1 MYIFLSLPELRHC
14 TPLRPYAKVLCESL
28 RLCSD
33 DTRGTDGADTM
44 STTARNHSYGH
55 PWPSNPDLPPQY
67 QPPHVYAQ
75 PKPHVLSP
83 PPRPGGHYQ
92 DARADASRGAGS
104 DESIYVQRKA
114 AFDNPLASNA
124 EWSPAREDWDMYS
137 LPKVDIMLRVKAR
150 LNRKAGNPFDPP
162 PRSFQRAPRLAAHAR
177 RPFEPIIL
185 KSDGKTGLIG
195 AGFKPSYVGP
205 VLAAHDV
212 SAADFHRFLEDIF
225 TAGKV
230 GAGGQVVAGVA
241 PVTMHLGVTGY
252 FVTKAILKGMC
263 RRNEPLVV
271 DTIETWQARFFG
283 PRGLDVY
290 VVQNGVR
297 CTARSVGCGPG
308 PLSGEVARAADAVSG
323 ASDKKRKHKDKNG
336 GAPCLVIGSLN

>member
-1 MYIFLSLPELRHC
+1 MSI
-14 TPLRPYAKVLCESL
+14 A
-28 RLCSD
+28 
-33 DTRGTDGADTM
+33 ADN
-44 STTARNHSYGH
+44 AGYH
-55 PWPSNPDLPPQY
+55 WPSNSQLPPQY
-67 QPPHVYAQ
+67 QQPSEYQPPHPYRY
-75 PKPHVLSP
+75 P
-83 PPRPGGHYQ
+83 PPR
-92 DARADASRGAGS
+92 DAPPSVFPHRHLPNADAELSPGKNP

-114 AFDNPLASNA
+114 AYDNPLASNS
-124 EWSPAREDWDMYS
+124 EWSPTREDFELCS

-162 PRSFQRAPRLAAHAR
+162 PRSFQRAPRLSANAR
-177 RPFEPIIL
+177 RHFQPIVL
-185 KSDGKTGLIG
+185 KSAGKTGLIG
-195 AGFKPSYVGP
+195 ASFKPTYVGS
-205 VLAAHDV
+205 VLAARDV

-290 VVQNGVR
+290 VVQDGVR
-297 CTARSVGCGPG
+297 CTARSIGCAPG
-308 PLSGEVARAADAVSG
+308 PLSADVAHAVG
-323 ASDKKRKHKDKNG
+323 AVGAGGKDRRKRKDKDG
-336 GAPCLVIGSLN
+336 GAPCLVIESL